1 MRYEVSADA
10 TLSNGKIFFDMTSAA
25 GEDALDGMKVDQQG
39 NLYVSGPGGL
49 MDHFTGGET
58 FGNHHCPKASAQSHL
73 GRRRRQDALY
83 DGAGQYLPDAVEHPR
98 NPPRRW
104 NEQACRA
111 TLTMGWL
118 MKDKET
124 SSLNEKKV
132 VKPESEWK
140 KNLTEMQYH
149 VLREKGTE
157 RPFTGKYWQ
166 HREDGT
172 YVCAACGQELFRSET
187 KFDAGCGWPSFWDA
201 ADKDKIELR
210 DDHSH
215 GMHRVE
221 VLCRRCGGHLGHLF
235 DDGPK
240 PTGQRY
246 CINSASLGFQEGKV
260 RNYGF

>member
-1 MRYEVSADA
+1 
-10 TLSNGKIFFDMTSAA
+10 
-25 GEDALDGMKVDQQG
+25 
-39 NLYVSGPGGL
+39 
-49 MDHFTGGET
+49 
-58 FGNHHCPKASAQSHL
+58 
-73 GRRRRQDALY
+73 
-83 DGAGQYLPDAVEHPR
+83 
-98 NPPRRW
+98 
-104 NEQACRA
+104 
-111 TLTMGWL
+111 
-118 MKDKET
+118 MKDKQT

-132 VKPESEWK
+132 VMPESEWK

-172 YVCAACGQELFRSET
+172 YVCAGCGQELFRSET

-210 DDHSH
+210 DGHSH
-215 GMHRVE
+215 GMHRIE

-235 DDGPK
+235 DDGPN

-246 CINSASLGFQEGKV
+246 CINSASLDFKKEK
-260 RNYGF
+260 

>member
-1 MRYEVSADA
+1 
-10 TLSNGKIFFDMTSAA
+10 
-25 GEDALDGMKVDQQG
+25 
-39 NLYVSGPGGL
+39 
-49 MDHFTGGET
+49 
-58 FGNHHCPKASAQSHL
+58 
-73 GRRRRQDALY
+73 
-83 DGAGQYLPDAVEHPR
+83 
-98 NPPRRW
+98 
-104 NEQACRA
+104 
-111 TLTMGWL
+111 
-118 MKDKET
+118 MKDKQT

-215 GMHRVE
+215 GMHRTE

-235 DDGPK
+235 DDGPN

-246 CINSASLGFQEGKV
+246 CINSGSLDFKKEK
-260 RNYGF
+260 

>member
-1 MRYEVSADA
+1 
-10 TLSNGKIFFDMTSAA
+10 
-25 GEDALDGMKVDQQG
+25 
-39 NLYVSGPGGL
+39 
-49 MDHFTGGET
+49 
-58 FGNHHCPKASAQSHL
+58 
-73 GRRRRQDALY
+73 
-83 DGAGQYLPDAVEHPR
+83 
-98 NPPRRW
+98 
-104 NEQACRA
+104 
-111 TLTMGWL
+111 

-140 KNLTEMQYH
+140 KNLTEVQYH

-157 RPFTGKYWQ
+157 HPFTGKYWQ

-172 YVCAACGQELFRSET
+172 YVCVACGQELFRSET

-215 GMHRVE
+215 GMDRIE

-235 DDGPK
+235 DDGPE

-246 CINSASLGFQEGKV
+246 CINSASLDFKKEK
-260 RNYGF
+260 

>member
-1 MRYEVSADA
+1 
-10 TLSNGKIFFDMTSAA
+10 
-25 GEDALDGMKVDQQG
+25 
-39 NLYVSGPGGL
+39 
-49 MDHFTGGET
+49 
-58 FGNHHCPKASAQSHL
+58 
-73 GRRRRQDALY
+73 
-83 DGAGQYLPDAVEHPR
+83 
-98 NPPRRW
+98 
-104 NEQACRA
+104 
-111 TLTMGWL
+111 

-140 KNLTEMQYH
+140 KNLTEVQYH

-157 RPFTGKYWQ
+157 HPFTGKYWQ

-215 GMHRVE
+215 GMDRME

-235 DDGPK
+235 DDGPE

-246 CINSASLGFQEGKV
+246 CINSASLDFKKEK
-260 RNYGF
+260 

>member
-1 MRYEVSADA
+1 
-10 TLSNGKIFFDMTSAA
+10 
-25 GEDALDGMKVDQQG
+25 
-39 NLYVSGPGGL
+39 
-49 MDHFTGGET
+49 
-58 FGNHHCPKASAQSHL
+58 
-73 GRRRRQDALY
+73 
-83 DGAGQYLPDAVEHPR
+83 
-98 NPPRRW
+98 
-104 NEQACRA
+104 
-111 TLTMGWL
+111 
-118 MKDKET
+118 MKDKQT

-215 GMHRVE
+215 GMHRTE
-221 VLCRRCGGHLGHLF
+221 ALCRRCGGHLGHLF
-235 DDGPK
+235 DDGPN

-246 CINSASLGFQEGKV
+246 CINSASLDFKKEK
-260 RNYGF
+260 

>member
-1 MRYEVSADA
+1 
-10 TLSNGKIFFDMTSAA
+10 
-25 GEDALDGMKVDQQG
+25 
-39 NLYVSGPGGL
+39 
-49 MDHFTGGET
+49 
-58 FGNHHCPKASAQSHL
+58 
-73 GRRRRQDALY
+73 
-83 DGAGQYLPDAVEHPR
+83 
-98 NPPRRW
+98 
-104 NEQACRA
+104 
-111 TLTMGWL
+111 

-140 KNLTEMQYH
+140 KNLTEVQYH

-157 RPFTGKYWQ
+157 HPFTGKYWQ

-215 GMHRVE
+215 GMDRIE

-235 DDGPK
+235 DDGPE

-246 CINSASLGFQEGKV
+246 CINSASLDFKKEK
-260 RNYGF
+260 

>member
-1 MRYEVSADA
+1 
-10 TLSNGKIFFDMTSAA
+10 
-25 GEDALDGMKVDQQG
+25 
-39 NLYVSGPGGL
+39 
-49 MDHFTGGET
+49 
-58 FGNHHCPKASAQSHL
+58 
-73 GRRRRQDALY
+73 
-83 DGAGQYLPDAVEHPR
+83 
-98 NPPRRW
+98 
-104 NEQACRA
+104 
-111 TLTMGWL
+111 

-140 KNLTEMQYH
+140 KNLTEVQYH

-157 RPFTGKYWQ
+157 HPFTGKYWQ

-210 DDHSH
+210 DDHSQ
-215 GMHRVE
+215 GMDRME

-235 DDGPK
+235 DDGPE

-246 CINSASLGFQEGKV
+246 CINSASLDFKKEK
-260 RNYGF
+260 